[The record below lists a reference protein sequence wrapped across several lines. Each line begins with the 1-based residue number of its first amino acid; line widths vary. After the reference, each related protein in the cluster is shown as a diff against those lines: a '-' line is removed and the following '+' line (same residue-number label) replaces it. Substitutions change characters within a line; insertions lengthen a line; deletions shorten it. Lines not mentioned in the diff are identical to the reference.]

1 MKNKEKN
8 LGLVFYGT
16 HNEESMTLYATINK
30 HIVWD
35 DTLYYEDGLT
45 EKHFIRFF
53 RTSILEASAYDGRG
67 YADVDVYLEKVIPLY
82 ELQDKL
88 ESAINKLPIVKYYW
102 AFIKSDGQ
110 VGRSPNVAWQID
122 AQWFSTLYGCSLP
135 THATFW
141 VDYKGAIFCE
151 IQVYTKGYLATVAE
165 ATATFETY
173 WSEFNPLEN
182 KDQ

>member
-1 MKNKEKN
+1 MKNKNKH

-30 HIVWD
+30 HVIWMV
-35 DTLYYEDGLT
+35 TLCYKDGLT
-45 EKHFIRFF
+45 ESHFIQFLRI
-53 RTSILEASAYDGRG
+53 SIHEASAYDGIG
-67 YADVDVYLEKVIPLY
+67 YADVGVYLEKVIPLY

-110 VGRSPNVAWQID
+110 VGRSPDVAWQID

-141 VDYKGAIFCE
+141 IDYKGGVFCE
-151 IQVYTKGYLATVAE
+151 IQVYKKEYLTTVAV
-165 ATATFETY
+165 ASATFETY
-173 WSEFNPLEN
+173 WSEFKPTQQE
-182 KDQ
+182 Q